1 MKETLTAV
9 FKHVALI
16 GIQSNPAMIW
26 TGVAIL
32 LNQLRQYDE
41 RKYKLRSQNS
51 DLHLS
56 VKNSASQLNQMQSLK
71 TDSSPQTEQD
81 QNQQNSKTFS
91 IPQNWISNSVPTSSV
106 TSETTDDGAILNS
119 EDKLN
124 NNNPLAN
131 SSALSSSLNI
141 RYPVSSSSSS
151 NYISNINISGNIYGG
166 SNSTATNNNKD
177 IQIKP

>member
-1 MKETLTAV
+1 MYSQ
-9 FKHVALI
+9 
-16 GIQSNPAMIW
+16 GDQ
-26 TGVAIL
+26 L

-56 VKNSASQLNQMQSLK
+56 VKNSSSQLNQMQSLK
-71 TDSSPQTEQD
+71 TDSLQQIEQEQEQD
-81 QNQQNSKTFS
+81 QNQHNSQPLS

-106 TSETTDDGAILNS
+106 TSETTNDGAILNN

-124 NNNPLAN
+124 NNSILPN
-131 SSALSSSLNI
+131 SSALSSSFNI
-141 RYPVSSSSSS
+141 RYPVSSSSSSS

-166 SNSTATNNNKD
+166 SNSTSENNNMD
-177 IQIKP
+177 I